1 MNRTSLSIILCV
13 LFISDIEDSGS
24 NVHIKTTVTAGQHV
38 PPVAILK
45 RKHIETE
52 TNLTL
57 CLFSQAFS
65 SDPLRIGTKEGK
77 SRVSDV
83 ATDRQKFGD
92 EQYTDTL
99 DRLTYISDADWNS
112 SCIMWHKSCYSR
124 FTARNLVDRLRNKA
138 LCHHGEQTSDI
149 LHDSPSTYHIGKTV
163 TQFSFFM

>member
-1 MNRTSLSIILCV
+1 MCV

-52 TNLTL
+52 THMTL
-57 CLFSQAFS
+57 CLFCQTYK
-65 SDPLRIGTKEGK
+65 L
-77 SRVSDV
+77 
-83 ATDRQKFGD
+83 GD

-99 DRLTYISDADWNS
+99 D
-112 SCIMWHKSCYSR
+112 
-124 FTARNLVDRLRNKA
+124 RNKA

-149 LHDSPSTYHIGKTV
+149 LHVSPATASGRLSRSFLSSCNPELCIFCQNDDDMINHHNISTTSLSIKILSLV
-163 TQFSFFM
+163 M